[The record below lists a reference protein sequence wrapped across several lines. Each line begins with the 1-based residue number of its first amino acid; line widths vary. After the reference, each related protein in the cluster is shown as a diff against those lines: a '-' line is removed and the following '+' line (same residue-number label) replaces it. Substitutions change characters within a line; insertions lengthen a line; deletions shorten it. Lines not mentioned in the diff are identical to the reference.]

1 MNGSKQHRDVIIS
14 LQLIIP
20 QETQVNSFYNC
31 SVSSPSEVFPHE
43 GSSASFHLPTDYCF
57 HVSPFFFFFS
67 PSQRKGCA
75 LVKYMFRYFV
85 AGVYG
90 IDLNLMPHFGSGF
103 FLSTAWN
110 LENTF
115 TTNAQQLLS
124 LTQLFC
130 INFFQTKAIIFR
142 LSKGNWISLH
152 RLAKERTI

>member
-1 MNGSKQHRDVIIS
+1 MGQNNTEMSLFHCNWSYLRKHKSIVSII
-14 LQLIIP
+14 
-20 QETQVNSFYNC
+20 
-31 SVSSPSEVFPHE
+31 
-43 GSSASFHLPTDYCF
+43 A
-57 HVSPFFFFFS
+57 VSPAPQRFFPTRAPLLLFIFPLITVFTSHPFSFFFS

-124 LTQLFC
+124 LTHLFC